1 MKNFSWYEQT
11 GILIPGASF
20 VLGLIAPFPKNEKRS
35 QKFHCGFPIRSLA
48 VGFCLRL
55 ARWRRRAGE
64 NPGNADRTP

>member
-35 QKFHCGFPIRSLA
+35 QNFTVASSFVPSL
-48 VGFCLRL
+48 
-55 ARWRRRAGE
+55 
-64 NPGNADRTP
+64 